1 MQLQDQ
7 QLGGDQLADTDSSAN
22 ESFDSQEYISP
33 PSPESWNR
41 FLQHIAAGGE
51 VVDFDWGHG
60 YGPAREVLVPG
71 ATPGVYLRLSATVPI
86 NSADEN
92 SA

>member
-1 MQLQDQ
+1 MRDDQ
-7 QLGGDQLADTDSSAN
+7 EVADTDSSAN
-22 ESFDSQEYISP
+22 ESFDSDEYISP
-33 PSPESWNR
+33 PSPSSWNR

-51 VVDFDWGHG
+51 VMNFDWGHG
-60 YGPAREVLVPG
+60 YGVASEVLVPG
-71 ATPGVYLRLSATVPI
+71 ATPGVYLHLSATVPI